1 MYPVYNEIR
10 TTSDLYDLV
19 PEYCILNQKMD
30 IAHYNV
36 FIYFLKSVLIVKEIK
51 KSDHFVYVH
60 IMMSLRSLK
69 YSFAKSNLSISSSS
83 RLDL

>member
-30 IAHYNV
+30 IAHYDLN
-36 FIYFLKSVLIVKEIK
+36 
-51 KSDHFVYVH
+51 
-60 IMMSLRSLK
+60 IM
-69 YSFAKSNLSISSSS
+69 YSYIS
-83 RLDL
+83 

>member
-30 IAHYNV
+30 TAHSQYDV
-36 FIYFLKSVLIVKEIK
+36 
-51 KSDHFVYVH
+51 
-60 IMMSLRSLK
+60 
-69 YSFAKSNLSISSSS
+69 SI
-83 RLDL
+83 